1 MKSLLKSLPERVFQ
15 VLRARV
21 RGSFKKENDGWR
33 RGIIRWYCGACFK
46 LCQPKLEVNQ
56 INDGAEVRFLQER
69 DEVFWGVRN
78 ELWRRLF
85 FHCFQ
90 GRDFFLGGSDGS
102 AAATIEK
109 PPRTRFSSVES
120 KGEGLLQKG
129 ERRLE
134 I

>member
-69 DEVFWGVRN
+69 DEVFLGGEKRAVG
-78 ELWRRLF
+78 RLF

-102 AAATIEK
+102 AAATNAI
-109 PPRTRFSSVES
+109 
-120 KGEGLLQKG
+120 
-129 ERRLE
+129 
-134 I
+134 